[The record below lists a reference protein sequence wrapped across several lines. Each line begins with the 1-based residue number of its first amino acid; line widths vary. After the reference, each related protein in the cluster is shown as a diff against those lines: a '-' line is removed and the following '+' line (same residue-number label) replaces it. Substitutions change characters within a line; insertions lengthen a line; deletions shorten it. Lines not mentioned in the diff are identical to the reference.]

1 MTPEDPISDD
11 NQAQSPTLRVVP
23 MPADTNVAGDIFGG
37 WILSQIDIAGSVVA
51 HRRAHG
57 RVITVAVNA
66 VQFHKPVFVGDLV
79 SLYAR
84 VVRVG
89 TTSITVDVTVYAE
102 RFSNDTHAQRVRVTE
117 ATLTYVAMG
126 PDRKPRPVPLQ
137 DPDYGDRV

>member
-1 MTPEDPISDD
+1 MTPEDPVVD
-11 NQAQSPTLRVVP
+11 PTLGRLPALRVVP

-51 HRRAHG
+51 HRRARG

-79 SLYAR
+79 SLYAD

-89 TTSITVDVTVYAE
+89 TTSLTVDVIVYAE
-102 RFSNDTHAQRVRVTE
+102 RFRDGTHTECVRVTE

-126 PDRKPRPVPLQ
+126 PDRKPRPVPPE
-137 DPDYGDRV
+137 DDA

>member
-1 MTPEDPISDD
+1 MPDAHISDI
-11 NQAQSPTLRVVP
+11 PTLRVVP

-37 WILSQIDIAGSVVA
+37 WILSQIDIAGSVAA
-51 HRRAHG
+51 HARARG

-79 SLYAR
+79 SLYAH

-89 TTSITVDVTVYAE
+89 TTSLTVDVTVYAE
-102 RFSNDTHAQRVRVTE
+102 RFRDHAHAERVRVTE

-126 PDRKPRPVPLQ
+126 PDRKPRPVPAAGE
-137 DPDYGDRV
+137 D

>member
-1 MTPEDPISDD
+1 MTPDAPASDHD
-11 NQAQSPTLRVVP
+11 QSPTLRVVP

-37 WILSQIDIAGSVVA
+37 WILSQIDIAGSVAA
-51 HRRAHG
+51 HRRARG

-66 VQFHKPVFVGDLV
+66 VQFHKPVFVGDVV

-102 RFSNDTHAQRVRVTE
+102 RFGHDTHAQRVRVTE

-126 PDRKPRPVPLQ
+126 PDRKPRPVPLL
-137 DPDYGDRV
+137 DRDREDRP